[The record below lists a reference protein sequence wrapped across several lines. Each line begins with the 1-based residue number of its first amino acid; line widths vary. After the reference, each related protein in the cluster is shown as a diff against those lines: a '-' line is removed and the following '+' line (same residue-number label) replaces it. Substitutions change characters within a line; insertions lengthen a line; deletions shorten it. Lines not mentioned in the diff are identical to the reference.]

1 MFDHDSYI
9 LSFSEEGAY
18 TRLDIYI
25 VSYTYMFSFQFVT
38 QGQERFELGD
48 DALFSLRCPAD
59 PAVTLD
65 GHIDKVIQ

>member
-25 VSYTYMFSFQFVT
+25 VSYAYMFSFQFVT
-38 QGQERFELGD
+38 QGQEFFELGD
-48 DALFSLRCPAD
+48 DELFLS
-59 PAVTLD
+59 TLP
-65 GHIDKVIQ
+65 G